1 MCVRT
6 CVWLCMC
13 VRACLSV
20 CENDSHSNSRDNNK
34 SVSSK
39 STNNNAIE
47 NDGSGVVV
55 VVAVVE
61 IKVLLFVEVAEIIML
76 PIIKVVVNLTERNA
90 NSPIPSQLILQRVQT
105 PSAKSRNQSAILK
118 GQQVRFHTSGLM
130 PRGFGSC
137 LARRLKRKAG
147 A

>member
-90 NSPIPSQLILQRVQT
+90 NSPISSQIILQRVQT

-118 GQQVRFHTSGLM
+118 DQQVRFHTSGLM
-130 PRGFGSC
+130 PRGFASC